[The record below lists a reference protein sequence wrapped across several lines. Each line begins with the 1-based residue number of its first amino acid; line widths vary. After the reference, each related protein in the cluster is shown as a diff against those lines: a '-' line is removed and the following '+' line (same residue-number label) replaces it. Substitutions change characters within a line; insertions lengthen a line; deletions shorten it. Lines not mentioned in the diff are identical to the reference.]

1 MLERSVTEEIQG
13 ILEEPDIE
21 TKLRLTTRLCA
32 DSAKLGA
39 AGFRYAGS
47 ADVPL
52 GPIRPSRPESWN
64 VVDPATIPDRPKLG
78 DPRGRYRLLHSV
90 ANIELA
96 AVELM
101 LMAVAD
107 FPGEPREYYQAMLQ
121 VAREEV
127 MHTRMLMRRLTQMGG
142 EFGSEPVHL
151 GLWETAVKWD
161 DLPGRLGV
169 VPRILEA
176 RGLDV
181 SDRLRNQLAQAGDEE
196 SARVLERIYVE
207 EIGHVSVGTIWYRA
221 ACDLRGLDPEQHFV
235 ELVHRFQPRR
245 AGPRRIDR
253 EGRIAAGFTERELR
267 ALEGRDDEE
276 DGPTGETG

>member
-1 MLERSVTEEIQG
+1 MLERSVVEEIRG

-21 TKLRLTTRLCA
+21 TKLRRTTRLCSA
-32 DSAKLGA
+32 AAKLGTA
-39 AGFRYAGS
+39 ALRYPGA
-47 ADVPL
+47 ADAPL
-52 GPIRPSRPESWN
+52 GPVRPGRPATWD
-64 VVDPATIPDRPKLG
+64 VVDPGEIRDRPRLG
-78 DPRGRYRLLHSV
+78 DPRGRFRLIHSV

-101 LMAVAD
+101 LMGVAD
-107 FPGEPREYYQAMLQ
+107 FPGESREYYQAMLQ

-127 MHTRMLMRRLTQMGG
+127 MHTRLLLRRLRQMGG

-151 GLWETAVKWD
+151 GLWNTAIRWN

-181 SDRLRNQLAQAGDEE
+181 SGRLRDELGRAGDAE
-196 SARVLERIYVE
+196 SARILERIYVE
-207 EIGHVSVGTIWYRA
+207 EIGHVSVGTTWYRA
-221 ACDLRGLDPEQHFV
+221 ACELRGLDPEQHFV
-235 ELVHRFQPRR
+235 ELVHRFQPGRP
-245 AGPRRIDR
+245 GTRRIDR

-267 ALEGRDDEE
+267 ALEGRDEE
-276 DGPTGETG
+276 AGAPGGAAE